1 MSSIV
6 QPARSP
12 DAAHTESS
20 ARPRPPRIAVA
31 HDWLV
36 GRRGGEAV
44 LEEILGV
51 VERIGELDAL
61 YVMFDDGQSLSP
73 RIDAAPKQVSW
84 VGRLPMASGTLRR
97 HLLPLYPSAVAS
109 LSQALARSH
118 AETPIDLVIST
129 SSAAIKGLRTPP
141 RHSITPDDVTTPPGD
156 SMRVPHLCYIHAP
169 ARYLWSRQGEYAR
182 TSLAR
187 RLGLALFA
195 PSLRRWD
202 AQSASHVTRFV
213 ANSTATAAQVREFY
227 ARESGVVHPPVDT
240 AFFTPPPVGAKRG
253 KHWLLVSALEPYK
266 RVDLAIRAAVTR
278 GIELRIVGDGS
289 ERASLERL
297 ASGRVRFLGRVGND
311 TLREEYRLARLLIF
325 PQEEDFGIVA
335 GEALACG
342 LPVVA
347 RRAGGALDLVDDGV
361 TGSMFDWDPAWDRPG
376 ADVEPSVR
384 ALTQA
389 IESCPPSDADVAAR
403 CRASSMRFSREVF
416 AKDIEREIDHVLA
429 TCAEDA
435 R

>member
-6 QPARSP
+6 QPAPVPEATPPESP
-12 DAAHTESS
+12 
-20 ARPRPPRIAVA
+20 ARPRIAVA

-61 YVMFDDGQSLSP
+61 YVMFDDGRSLSP
-73 RIDAAPKQVSW
+73 RIDAAPKRVSW
-84 VGRLPMASGTLRR
+84 LGRLPMASGALRR

-109 LSQALARSH
+109 LSKSLARSH
-118 AETPIDLVIST
+118 ADRPIDLVITT

-141 RHSITPDDVTTPPGD
+141 RHSSTPEHESAPSGD
-156 SMRVPHLCYIHAP
+156 ARRVPHLAYIHAP

-182 TSLAR
+182 SSLSR
-187 RLGLALFA
+187 RFGLALFA

-202 AQSASHVTRFV
+202 ARTASHVTRFV
-213 ANSTATAAQVREFY
+213 ANSRATAAQVREFY
-227 ARESGVVHPPVDT
+227 TRESGVVHPPVDT
-240 AFFTPPPVGAKRG
+240 GFFTPTPVGVKRG
-253 KHWLLVSALEPYK
+253 KHWLVISALEPYK

-278 GIELRIVGDGS
+278 GVELRIVGDGS
-289 ERASLERL
+289 ERTRLERL
-297 ASGRVRFLGRVGND
+297 ASGRVRFLGRVDDD
-311 TLREEYRLARLLIF
+311 TVREEYRQARLLIF

-335 GEALACG
+335 AEALACG

-347 RRAGGALDLVDDGV
+347 RRAGGALDIVENGV
-361 TGSMFDWDPAWDRPG
+361 TGSMFDWDPRWDRPG
-376 ADVEPSVR
+376 EDVEPSVR

-389 IESCPPSDADVAAR
+389 IESCPSSDADVAAR
-403 CRASSMRFSREVF
+403 CRVSAMRFSREVF
-416 AKDIEREIDHVLA
+416 ARAIGREIEQALA
-429 TCAEDA
+429 TDAEEP

>member
-12 DAAHTESS
+12 EAAPPESS
-20 ARPRPPRIAVA
+20 ARPRIAVA

-51 VERIGELDAL
+51 VERVGELDAL
-61 YVMFDDGQSLSP
+61 YVMFDDGRSLSP

-84 VGRLPMASGTLRR
+84 LGRLPMASGALRR

-118 AETPIDLVIST
+118 ASRPIDLVIST
-129 SSAAIKGLRTPP
+129 SSAAIKGLLTPP
-141 RHSITPDDVTTPPGD
+141 RSNFASPSD
-156 SMRVPHLCYIHAP
+156 SHNNIIRVPHLCYIHAP

-182 TSLAR
+182 ASLAR
-187 RLGLALFA
+187 RHGLALFA

-202 AQSASHVTRFV
+202 ARTASNVTRFI

-227 ARESGVVHPPVDT
+227 GRESGVVHPPVDT
-240 AFFTPPPVGAKRG
+240 EFFTPPPKGATRG
-253 KHWLLVSALEPYK
+253 RHWLVVSALEPYK
-266 RVDLAIRAAVTR
+266 RVDLAIRAAITR
-278 GIELRIVGDGS
+278 GMELRVVGDGS
-289 ERASLERL
+289 ERATLERL
-297 ASGRVRFLGRVGND
+297 ASGRVRFIGRVNNEA
-311 TLREEYRLARLLIF
+311 LREEYRHATALLF

-335 GEALACG
+335 AEALACG

-347 RRAGGALDLVDDGV
+347 RRAGGALDIVDDSV
-361 TGSMFDWDPAWDRPG
+361 TGAMFDWDPAWDHPG
-376 ADVEPSVR
+376 ADLEPAIR
-384 ALTQA
+384 ALTHA
-389 IESCPPSDADVAAR
+389 IDACPRATEAVAEQ
-403 CRASSMRFSREVF
+403 CRQFALRFTREGF
-416 AKDIEREIDHVLA
+416 AKSIEREIRETLSM
-429 TCAEDA
+429 T
-435 R
+435 